1 MSGWRNGVARDST
14 TSATDAEYDVVFL
27 STGLVESV
35 AAAAL
40 AAVGRNVLQI
50 EKGEQYGSS
59 TWSTLEL
66 RTGGA
71 GGGGHGGAGG
81 GGHGGAGSATASDPP
96 CFAPFTPSAPPVG
109 RAPNRAPASASS
121 IHVDLNPRLAYADGP
136 LISLLLA
143 SGAHNHT
150 EFVFCKTVV
159 WNDGAFVGVAAS
171 KGDVFK
177 DGSLTLSQKNSLMRA
192 LKDLAEDGAPWG
204 KVRAEVFGSTMG
216 AEQPR
221 ADEDTRPCTQPT
233 KCTKTIA
240 QTQVSSLLDDAQV
253 TDRIVHGACLA
264 DDRRSMDRLAGG
276 LIATYGRSIGKYGKT
291 SASSPFLYPKY
302 GVGELC
308 SAFSRRAAVAGAVQ
322 MLRCEARVE
331 VARGESETARGTE
344 RAQLFHVWVR
354 GEDGMERRVSA
365 AAVVGGPASPA
376 PSSENEGATRTI
388 RCVAL
393 VRGRLIGRHPDSNNY
408 LAAFPGPRTTWM
420 LQLDG
425 SSGCCEPGRHTVVH
439 LWTSDRE
446 RCGPGKASE
455 ACASEACASEACASG
470 ACASG
475 ACAAGACGSPPQPL
489 ADEFR
494 EILLRHFDCSQIFG
508 DVVGNPPPDG
518 APLVEALWTARERET
533 GRCNVSRA
541 IDQPT
546 PGIITD
552 YDGRLARD
560 GLASF
565 VGLAEEAE
573 RLFRRVCDD
582 NDVPFPYGEHTR
594 ARSDAREADS
604 DDDEERMLGELSDL
618 LSM

>member
-66 RTGGA
+66 RT
-71 GGGGHGGAGG
+71 
-81 GGHGGAGSATASDPP
+81 GGAGSATASDPP

-159 WNDGAFVGVAAS
+159 WIDGAFVGVAAS

-204 KVRAEVFGSTMG
+204 K
-216 AEQPR
+216 
-221 ADEDTRPCTQPT
+221 
-233 KCTKTIA
+233 
-240 QTQVSSLLDDAQV
+240 VSSLLDDAQV

-344 RAQLFHVWVR
+344 WAQLFHVWVR

-455 ACASEACASEACASG
+455 ACASEACASG
-470 ACASG
+470 ACAS
-475 ACAAGACGSPPQPL
+475 GACGSPPQPL